1 MRVKSRTPPRA
12 AFILSRRGA
21 ETCDIELSAVAAQEK
36 KPDGSVEY
44 TVDVYTLRNVPYRDG
59 IEDSLRY
66 SYEAWLAAGAA
77 VEREREILRQAIV
90 EALDSLRKEN
100 TQ

>member
-1 MRVKSRTPPRA
+1 M
-12 AFILSRRGA
+12 
-21 ETCDIELSAVAAQEK
+21 
-36 KPDGSVEY
+36 
-44 TVDVYTLRNVPYRDG
+44 YTLRNVPYRDG